1 MARAHAKG
9 EGHKVV
15 VKNRR
20 ALFNY
25 TVEERFEAGLM
36 LQGSEVKALRDGTVN
51 LGDAYAW
58 PRHQELFLVNCR
70 IGPYAAAAQLAPEPT
85 RPRKLLLHRREI
97 EELLGKVSEK
107 GYSLIPLEIYFK
119 NGLAKVELALCRGKT
134 HEDRREDI
142 KARETRREVDRAM
155 KSGRKGR

>member
-1 MARAHAKG
+1 MAKAIAKG
-9 EGHKVV
+9 DGHKVV
-15 VKNRR
+15 ATNRR

-25 TVEERFEAGLM
+25 AVEERFEAGLV

-51 LGDAYAW
+51 LGDSYAW
-58 PRHQELFLVNCR
+58 PRRQELFLVNCR

-97 EELLGKVSEK
+97 EELLGKVAEK

-119 NGLAKVELALCRGKT
+119 NGLAKVQLALCRGKT
-134 HEDRREDI
+134 HEDRRDDI
-142 KARETRREVDRAM
+142 KARESKREVDRAM
-155 KSGRKGR
+155 KMRRKGS